1 MSCSSGGEEACMK
14 GLVKTWMT
22 ENPVAID
29 PGASALAAL
38 ESMVRRG
45 IRHLPVVEEGRVVGV
60 ISINDLRA
68 ALPIPVSLRS
78 GLGVEDRELV
88 RDYAVGEL
96 MTHFPEV
103 THPESRLED
112 AAQRMADRRI
122 GCLPVVDGQHRIVG
136 MLSNT
141 DALRALAS
149 SMWAERA
156 REDETREDTLSGLVE
171 ELRDERT
178 RIERQ
183 LESTRRSERELAV
196 RVREDGID
204 EEERSEEEHELGVT
218 DRLRELAA
226 RRLAAI
232 DRALAH
238 AAEGVLA
245 VCDVCG
251 GEIPLPRLR
260 ALPGTTLCLACA
272 EEKETRPPRA

>member
-1 MSCSSGGEEACMK
+1 MK

-22 ENPVAID
+22 PNPVSID

-38 ESMVRRG
+38 ESMVERG
-45 IRHLPVVEEGRVVGV
+45 IRHLPVVEAGRVVGV

-78 GLGVEDRELV
+78 GVRVRDRELV

-103 THPESRLED
+103 AHPESPLED
-112 AAQRMADRRI
+112 AAQRMADKRI
-122 GCLPVVDGQHRIVG
+122 GCLPVVDGQRRIVG
-136 MLSNT
+136 MLSST
-141 DALRALAS
+141 DALRALANS
-149 SMWAERA
+149 LWAKRA
-156 REDETREDTLSGLVE
+156 REDETREDELSGLLA
-171 ELRDERT
+171 ELKDERT

-183 LESTRRSERELAV
+183 LESWVRSERELAV

-204 EEERSEEEHELGVT
+204 EEERSEEEHEIGLT

-226 RRLAAI
+226 RRLSAI

-238 AAEGVLA
+238 AAEGVLTL
-245 VCDVCG
+245 CDVCG
-251 GEIPLPRLR
+251 SDIPLARLH
-260 ALPGTTLCLACA
+260 ALPGTTSCLACA
-272 EEKETRPPRA
+272 QEKENPS